1 MAPFERLLRPGG
13 LLGRRKQAPEQEIL
27 PLPYSWI
34 LTNQLA
40 IGPMPRHPGH
50 WQQLELAGF
59 RSRFSCC
66 YAQEEKLSPV
76 PAQWRSTSV
85 ALPDHR
91 EQETLTPERLKEALK
106 GAWLLIEAGDPL
118 YLHCFA
124 GRERSSLMAVGLTA
138 KARDMD
144 VFAALDWVRRCHPAA
159 LPIYEHLD
167 ILDQILKGD

>member
-13 LLGRRKQAPEQEIL
+13 LLGRRKQAPQQETL

-76 PAQWRSTSV
+76 PDQWRSTSV

-91 EQETLTPERLKEALK
+91 EQEPLTPERLK
-106 GAWLLIEAGDPL
+106 
-118 YLHCFA
+118 
-124 GRERSSLMAVGLTA
+124 
-138 KARDMD
+138 
-144 VFAALDWVRRCHPAA
+144 
-159 LPIYEHLD
+159 EHLD
-167 ILDQILKGD
+167 ILDQILKAG